1 MAVGFSRDDA
11 KRIGVVVKRVEHSPL
26 GARSYRSKH
35 KIYRGTG
42 GGSDVR
48 EAKITAV
55 TDANNY
61 TGDIYYNR
69 DEAAEETGKTI
80 KVFDIVTALSV
91 GDWIPVIEYPHGAP
105 TATDYWTCSQQLG
118 LL

>member
-48 EAKITAV
+48 WAKITAV
-55 TDANNY
+55 TDAKNY

-69 DEAAEETGKTI
+69 DGTAEETGVAVKA
-80 KVFDIVTALSV
+80 FDIVDSLAV
-91 GDWIPVIEYPHGAP
+91 NDWIPVIEYPHGTP